1 VEILMSVICRHLIYH
16 NIQVMEPFHSA
27 DDIALEEHF
36 EIHIPNQ
43 QPEQVHVKSGL
54 PHNDSGDDIPP
65 KVHMCF
71 DSLDDVKQFYKNYS
85 IRSGFGIRTSTSA
98 RGEDNEINY
107 IKLVCSRE
115 GNYMSAIPPELK
127 TVPTKA
133 KQCKAS
139 ITAAKKDGQWFIRSI
154 VTDHSHDISP
164 KKSRLIRGNRKVDMH
179 SRQTVETNDDAG
191 VRINKSFRSLV
202 SEAGGYEHV
211 NFIERDVRN
220 YIGQQRRSL
229 CKDGDGQTLL
239 RHFSKMRELNNDFF
253 FEIDMDEDNRICNV
267 FWADARSRAAS
278 EDFGDVV
285 SFDTTYLTNKYDMP
299 FAPFVGVNHHG
310 HSILL
315 GCGLVS
321 AEDTRSFVWI
331 FELWLR
337 CMYNKPPEGIVT
349 DQCKAMLNAIRE
361 VFPNTK
367 HRWCL
372 WHIMKKVPEKLQGY
386 TNYKSIKTELK
397 RLVYDSI
404 TMGEFELGWHAFI
417 GQYDLTTN
425 DWLTTLFDERHH
437 WVPCYLKSQF
447 WAGMSTT
454 QRSEGLNA
462 FFDGFI
468 NSGTTL

>member
-1 VEILMSVICRHLIYH
+1 MKI
-16 NIQVMEPFHSA
+16 
-27 DDIALEEHF
+27 
-36 EIHIPNQ
+36 
-43 QPEQVHVKSGL
+43 
-54 PHNDSGDDIPP
+54 
-65 KVHMCF
+65 
-71 DSLDDVKQFYKNYS
+71 
-85 IRSGFGIRTSTSA
+85 
-98 RGEDNEINY
+98 
-107 IKLVCSRE
+107 
-115 GNYMSAIPPELK
+115 
-127 TVPTKA
+127 VPTKA

-139 ITAAKKDGQWFIRSI
+139 ITATKKDGQWFIRSV
-154 VTDHSHDISP
+154 VTEHSHDISP

-179 SRQTVETNDDAG
+179 ARQIVETNDDAG

-202 SEAGGYEHV
+202 FEAGGYEHV

-220 YIGQQRRSL
+220 YIDQQRRTL
-229 CKDGDGQTLL
+229 CKDGDGQALL

-267 FWADARSRAAS
+267 FWADARSRAAC

-310 HSILL
+310 HLILL

-321 AEDTRSFVWI
+321 AEDTKSFVWI
-331 FELWLR
+331 FECWLR

-349 DQCKAMLNAIRE
+349 DQCKAMLNAIGE

-372 WHIMKKVPEKLQGY
+372 WHIMKKVREKLQGY
-386 TNYKSIKTELK
+386 TNYKCIKSELK

-404 TMGEFELGWHAFI
+404 TVADFELGWQAFI

-425 DWLTTLFDERHH
+425 DWLTRLFDERHRS
-437 WVPCYLKSQF
+437 VPCYLKSQF
-447 WAGMSTT
+447 WAGMSIT
-454 QRSEGLNA
+454 QKSERLNA

-468 NSGTTL
+468 NLGTTLQQFVVQYDNTLRQKAEKEFEADFASSNTTVACGS

>member
-1 VEILMSVICRHLIYH
+1 
-16 NIQVMEPFHSA
+16 
-27 DDIALEEHF
+27 
-36 EIHIPNQ
+36 
-43 QPEQVHVKSGL
+43 
-54 PHNDSGDDIPP
+54 
-65 KVHMCF
+65 
-71 DSLDDVKQFYKNYS
+71 
-85 IRSGFGIRTSTSA
+85 
-98 RGEDNEINY
+98 
-107 IKLVCSRE
+107 
-115 GNYMSAIPPELK
+115 
-127 TVPTKA
+127 
-133 KQCKAS
+133 
-139 ITAAKKDGQWFIRSI
+139 
-154 VTDHSHDISP
+154 
-164 KKSRLIRGNRKVDMH
+164 MH